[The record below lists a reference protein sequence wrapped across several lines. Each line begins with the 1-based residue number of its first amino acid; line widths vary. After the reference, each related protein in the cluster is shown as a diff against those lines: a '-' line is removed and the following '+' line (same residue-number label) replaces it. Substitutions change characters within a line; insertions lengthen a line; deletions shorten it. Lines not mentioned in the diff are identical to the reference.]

1 MTQIYIDS
9 WNQGFGHLLGRRNVT
24 ADRVE
29 RMRIDITQKSSDWSV
44 AEVDGHVV
52 GFISIGPSREPL
64 ADDFG
69 ELESI
74 AVDPPH
80 WRQGIGRALME
91 LALDQLASRWQRAIL
106 WTPAGHDGPQPA
118 TTEGTASTSQQ
129 DGSLSASAVLAAP
142 RSPSGVRR
150 SQ

>member
-9 WNQGFGHLLGRRNVT
+9 WNQGFGYLLGRRNLT
-24 ADRVE
+24 AERVD
-29 RMRIDITQKSSDWSV
+29 RMRIDIAQGSGDWSV

-52 GFISIGPSREPL
+52 GFISVGPSRDPI
-64 ADDFG
+64 ADDLG

-91 LALDQLASRWQRAIL
+91 LALGQLALRWPRAIL
-106 WTPAGHDGPQPA
+106 WTPAGYDRGHSFYLATGWRPLGISRADG
-118 TTEGTASTSQQ
+118 TEVAFGHPT
-129 DGSLSASAVLAAP
+129 
-142 RSPSGVRR
+142 
-150 SQ
+150 